1 MKSVFAQTLRN
12 PWLVGFVHA
21 GLWILLALAVTSF
34 GGKSPVFQESTAVS
48 IPLQTA
54 IPVTKLPNLFSPNV
68 WPPSLDATNALNPFF
83 TRHFFPPVTPP
94 APTPTTRKIELT
106 YQGFYQPVNGIKHV
120 IVKLAD
126 AFLDKTIGAN
136 LTANLYAA
144 DATTQGLTLTNSTA
158 QTNLLQLNT
167 KKELEVPIK

>member
-1 MKSVFAQTLRN
+1 
-12 PWLVGFVHA
+12 
-21 GLWILLALAVTSF
+21 
-34 GGKSPVFQESTAVS
+34 
-48 IPLQTA
+48 
-54 IPVTKLPNLFSPNV
+54 
-68 WPPSLDATNALNPFF
+68 
-83 TRHFFPPVTPP
+83 
-94 APTPTTRKIELT
+94 
-106 YQGFYQPVNGIKHV
+106 VNGIKHV